1 MYRTFVAVAWAAWA
15 AIAWAAAPAAA
26 SPPAAKDELVIGI
39 TQFPSTLHPNIESM
53 VAKVFVLGMTRRPFT
68 AYDKD
73 WKLVCLLCVQLPTV
87 ENGLARPID
96 LPNGKRGIEVTYTI
110 QPNATWGD
118 GVPVTTKDVVF
129 TWEVGRHPMSGVTA
143 AEFYRR
149 VTRIEVK
156 DERTFTLHVD
166 KLSFEFASIGGFQL
180 LPAHLEREAF
190 ADPAQYRTRTR
201 FDTDPTN
208 PGLHFGP
215 YRITEVAAGSHIALE
230 RNPHWYGPK
239 PYFRRIVVRA
249 IENTAALEA
258 NLLSGAIDY
267 VAGELGLSLD
277 QAMAFEGRHGDRYK
291 VIYKPGLVYEHIDLN
306 LDNPA
311 LADRRVREALL
322 LSIDREKLTAT
333 LFGGRQPVARG
344 AIHPLDWMQATDLP
358 PYAFDPKR
366 AAALLDEA
374 GWTRKGGAFRQN
386 AAGDRLAFDLMTTA
400 GNRTR
405 ELVQQ
410 VLQSQWRQ
418 VGIEVRLR
426 NEPPRVFF
434 SETVSKRRFTG
445 LAMYAWLSAPESV
458 PRTTLHSQSI
468 PGPGNN
474 FSGQNYTGYANPEM
488 DRLIEKIEVELDRD
502 RRRQLWHA
510 QQQLYA
516 RDLPVLP
523 LFFRSDPFI
532 LPKWLSG
539 VEPTGHQYPTT
550 LWVENWRVAAP

>member
-1 MYRTFVAVAWAAWA
+1 MFRTLLATVLTACM
-15 AIAWAAAPAAA
+15 AWAAAAA
-26 SPPAAKDELVIGI
+26 PGPDKDELVIGI

-53 VAKVFVLGMTRRPFT
+53 LAKSYVLGLTRRPFT

-73 WKLVCLLCVQLPTV
+73 WKLVCLLCVELPTV
-87 ENGLARPID
+87 ENGLARPVD
-96 LPNGKRGIEVTYTI
+96 LPNGKRGVEVTYTI
-110 QPNATWGD
+110 QPGATWGD

-129 TWEVGRHPMSGVTA
+129 TWEVGRHPQSGVAA

-149 VTRIEVK
+149 VTKVEVK
-156 DERTFTLHVD
+156 DERTFTFHVD

-190 ADPAQYRTRTR
+190 ADPTQYRFRTR

-215 YRITEVAAGSHIALE
+215 YRIVEVATGSHIALE

-239 PYFRRIVVRA
+239 PHFRRIVVRA

-258 NLLSGAIDY
+258 NLLSGAVDY

-277 QAMAFEGRHGDRYK
+277 QAMAFEARHRDRYT
-291 VIYKPGLVYEHIDLN
+291 VLYKPGLVYEHMDVN
-306 LDNPA
+306 LDNPI

-322 LSIDREKLTAT
+322 LAIDREKLTRT

-344 AIHPLDWMQATDLP
+344 AIHPLDWVHAEDLP
-358 PYAFDPKR
+358 AYAFDPK
-366 AAALLDEA
+366 AAGALLDAA
-374 GWTRKGGAFRQN
+374 GWPRKGTGIRQN
-386 AAGDRLAFDLMTTA
+386 ASGERLTIELMTTA
-400 GNRTR
+400 GNRGR

-418 VGIEVRLR
+418 VGIEVKLR

-434 SETVSKRRFTG
+434 GETVSKRRFSG
-445 LAMYAWLSAPESV
+445 LALFAWLSAPEGV
-458 PRTTLHSQSI
+458 PRTTLHSESI
-468 PGPGNN
+468 PGPANN
-474 FSGQNYTGYANPEM
+474 FSGQNYPGYANAEM
-488 DRLIEKIEVELDRD
+488 DGLIEKIEVELDRE
-502 RRRQLWHA
+502 RRRKLWHA
-510 QQQLYA
+510 QQHLYA
-516 RDLPVLP
+516 RDLPALP
-523 LFFRSDPFI
+523 LFFRADPFV
-532 LPKWLSG
+532 LPKWLTG

-550 LWVENWRVAAP
+550 LWVENWGVAAP

>member
-1 MYRTFVAVAWAAWA
+1 MYRAFIAAVAVAWAAFMPL
-15 AIAWAAAPAAA
+15 AAAGSPATR
-26 SPPAAKDELVIGI
+26 DELVIGI

-53 VAKVFVLGMTRRPFT
+53 MAKAFVLGMTRRPFT
-68 AYDKD
+68 VYDKD
-73 WKLVCLLCVQLPTV
+73 WKLVCLLCVELPTV
-87 ENGLARPID
+87 GNGLAKPVD
-96 LPNGKRGIEVTYTI
+96 LPDGKRGIEVTYTI

-129 TWEVGRHPMSGVTA
+129 TWEVGRHPMSGVAA

-149 VTRIEVK
+149 VTRVEVK

-166 KLSFEFASIGGFQL
+166 KLTFEFASIGGFQL
-180 LPAHLEREAF
+180 LPEHLERPAF

-230 RNPHWYGPK
+230 RNPYWYGAK

-267 VAGELGLSLD
+267 VAGELGLSLE
-277 QAMAFEGRHGDRYK
+277 QAMAFEARHRERYD
-291 VIYKPGLVYEHIDLN
+291 VRYKPGLVYEHIDLN
-306 LDNPA
+306 LDNPI

-344 AIHPLDWMQATDLP
+344 AIHPLDWVHATDLP
-358 PYAFDPKR
+358 AYAFDPKR

-374 GWTRKGGAFRQN
+374 GWTRKGGGVRHN
-386 AAGDRLAFDLMTTA
+386 AAGDRLALELMTTA

-410 VLQSQWRQ
+410 VLQSQWKQ

-434 SETVSKRRFTG
+434 SESVSKRRFTG
-445 LAMYAWLSAPESV
+445 LAMYAWLSAPEGV

-468 PGPGNN
+468 PKPGNN
-474 FSGQNYTGYANPEM
+474 FSGQNYPGYASAEM
-488 DRLIEKIEVELDRD
+488 DRLIEAIEVELDRD
-502 RRRQLWHA
+502 RRRQLWSA
-510 QQQLYA
+510 QQHLYA
-516 RDLPVLP
+516 HDLPVLP

-532 LPKWLSG
+532 VPKWLTG
-539 VEPTGHQYPTT
+539 IEPTGHQYPTS
-550 LWVENWRVAAP
+550 LWVENWRATAP